1 MPRWPLLGT
10 VRPDEL
16 VDPGI
21 TPDRLLYRLFQRH
34 GPRVFRALPLKAG
47 CRCSQG
53 RVREVLSMF
62 PRREVEA
69 MVEEGRIVVTCQF
82 CNRTY
87 VFAPEEVAAGRP
99 TRKGGHMR
107 TAHGYAL
114 RALAMAAALLVAACQ
129 VPAPAPVFPELSY
142 THLGTL
148 RLDVGSVEVIDD
160 YVPPLVSPHVEH
172 EFPVTPA
179 GAAARWGS
187 DRIAAGGAEGKAR
200 VIITEAGVRATTLE
214 KRRGVVGA
222 FYIDQEYRFDGVLE
236 VTVEVRSARGFRNA
250 FATARATY
258 RPHRPRRHHGQ
269 RPLADLL

>member
-1 MPRWPLLGT
+1 
-10 VRPDEL
+10 
-16 VDPGI
+16 
-21 TPDRLLYRLFQRH
+21 
-34 GPRVFRALPLKAG
+34 
-47 CRCSQG
+47 
-53 RVREVLSMF
+53 
-62 PRREVEA
+62 
-69 MVEEGRIVVTCQF
+69 
-82 CNRTY
+82 
-87 VFAPEEVAAGRP
+87 
-99 TRKGGHMR
+99 MR

-160 YVPPLVSPHVEH
+160 YVPTLVSPHVEH

-258 RPHRPRRHHGQ
+258 SRTVPEDITVNDRLRIYYEITEALMRSLDVELEKNIRQH
-269 RPLADLL
+269 LAPYLL